1 MPHLDLDVLGM
12 RPLGNQETRIRMP
25 QIMQP
30 HMPRNAGL
38 PQGPRETAVR
48 QVVRIEWLSVAATED
63 QGPMPVLGEALERS
77 RERGRHV
84 DGVPHRPYRA
94 STHHRYEHTPR
105 IAAPSVTRNHR

>member
-1 MPHLDLDVLGM
+1 MSPQ
-12 RPLGNQETRIRMP
+12 GNEEARVRMP

-77 RERGRHV
+77 RERGRYV
-84 DGVPHRPYRA
+84 DGVRHRPHRP
-94 STHHRYEHTPR
+94 STHRRYENTPR
-105 IAAPSVTRNHR
+105 SDETTVRPKNR

>member
-12 RPLGNQETRIRMP
+12 RPLGNQEARVRMP

-48 QVVRIEWLSVAATED
+48 QVVRIERLSVPATED

-84 DGVPHRPYRA
+84 DGV
-94 STHHRYEHTPR
+94 
-105 IAAPSVTRNHR
+105 

>member
-12 RPLGNQETRIRMP
+12 RPPGNQEARVRMP
-25 QIMQP
+25 QI
-30 HMPRNAGL
+30 MPRNAGL
-38 PQGPRETAVR
+38 PQGPREAVR

-84 DGVPHRPYRA
+84 DGVPRRPHRP
-94 STHHRYEHTPR
+94 STHHRYENTPR
-105 IAAPSVTRNHR
+105 IDETTVRPKNR